1 MTDDWLGKRIK
12 KQAERFE
19 IQTKTYESPLFLN
32 TREDLAHF
40 FRKDKKNFFQTTFYK
55 QQRKKRNVLL
65 VKDDEPVGGKWSFD
79 AENRKKY
86 STKKTPPEIQFP
98 DENSFWNEAVSYT
111 NKLFKKNP
119 EEPLHRPYILSRLMR
134 RKHAFISS
142 LKPVFKLSVIMKMPS
157 FWKGP
162 FYITVFFLH

>member
-1 MTDDWLGKRIK
+1 MQKTAK
-12 KQAERFE
+12 KIF
-19 IQTKTYESPLFLN
+19 YE
-32 TREDLAHF
+32 
-40 FRKDKKNFFQTTFYK
+40 KD
-55 QQRKKRNVLL
+55 
-65 VKDDEPVGGKWSFD
+65 
-79 AENRKKY
+79 A
-86 STKKTPPEIQFP
+86 PEIQFP

-111 NKLFKKNP
+111 NKLFKKNL
-119 EEPLHRPYILSRLMR
+119 EEPLHRPYILSLLMR